1 MTDQFSPI
9 QRSFPLS
16 SMFPTK
22 PQAFAHRGRK
32 EVMKSNNAKI
42 YQFPSLKKKVK
53 SEASKKRTRRFN
65 AFITDLLFIQVFQK
79 LAVFSYIEFINQSFF
94 TLPFGVKANLMG
106 NLSQMRTSTMFF
118 TYFSYFLVA
127 AYLFEGK
134 TIGKSIFE
142 LRIVSRFHQ
151 GENISFRDS
160 FLRSVG
166 YTISYMFLFLPF
178 LASAFS
184 KNGKGLPDYLSQTE
198 VMTEVEFLQYKK
210 DLIVD
215 VEKEKAIDLPAQ
227 TPQNDASAKQLDLF
241 AA

>member
-1 MTDQFSPI
+1 
-9 QRSFPLS
+9 
-16 SMFPTK
+16 
-22 PQAFAHRGRK
+22 
-32 EVMKSNNAKI
+32 
-42 YQFPSLKKKVK
+42 
-53 SEASKKRTRRFN
+53 
-65 AFITDLLFIQVFQK
+65 
-79 LAVFSYIEFINQSFF
+79 
-94 TLPFGVKANLMG
+94 MG

-198 VMTEVEFLQYKK
+198 VMTEDEFIQYKR
-210 DLIVD
+210 DLIED
-215 VEKEKAIDLPAQ
+215 IKEDESADHLAQ
-227 TPQNDASAKQLDLF
+227 APHNDASAKQLDLF